1 MNISCD
7 WLCKLWSG
15 KCSLSVV
22 TCYWFTNGLF
32 TKPHQI
38 FMYKYVYTNFKELEF
53 NSTQWAAR
61 RPGSI
66 QQPSSSLSENNL
78 VPVLW
83 RWITWGGGGR
93 RSGYPPPPH
102 TLWESSAS
110 QWNKAPAQIGIVK
123 LWVCLE
129 MASGRLRQVR
139 EDGLL
144 SSLTHYPSSL
154 WGSCLFSIADRN
166 LFFFRCFFDDGF
178 MGLCISCK
186 QKSAL
191 WLRIPLFNKKHT
203 RCQATNTSD
212 SFIVRGHQT
221 AALLS
226 MLLQKAGSLQ
236 TDISTKWQP
245 TSFCNQQSV
254 PKGLTW
260 PHRRDWLS
268 MMIATSQ
275 KILTTSQTPQYH
287 QNAATTN

>member
-1 MNISCD
+1 MASLLNHTRY
-7 WLCKLWSG
+7 LCINMYIQTLRNWSSTG
-15 KCSLSVV
+15 RSEQRGDLDRFSSRPRLSLRTTWCQFYDAGSHGGAEDAEVV
-22 TCYWFTNGLF
+22 T
-32 TKPHQI
+32 
-38 FMYKYVYTNFKELEF
+38 
-53 NSTQWAAR
+53 
-61 RPGSI
+61 
-66 QQPSSSLSENNL
+66 
-78 VPVLW
+78 
-83 RWITWGGGGR
+83 
-93 RSGYPPPPH
+93 PPH
-102 TLWESSAS
+102 TLCESSAS

-275 KILTTSQTPQYH
+275 KILTASQTPQYH
-287 QNAATTN
+287 QNAATTH